1 MEQIG
6 DRILYIRKELGLSQE
21 AFGSKIG
28 IKKSSMSS
36 IEKNKSNPS
45 EQTIK
50 FICKEFNVN
59 YSWLV
64 KGTGDTFVETDDAL
78 LQALKEEY
86 NLEDMHLKLIKE
98 FLKLS
103 DQEKDV
109 FLKYI
114 TNVFLK
120 EEQ

>member
-64 KGTGDTFVETDDAL
+64 KGTGDIFVETDDAL

-86 NLEDMHLKLIKE
+86 NLEDMHLKL
-98 FLKLS
+98 S

>member
-64 KGTGDTFVETDDAL
+64 KGTGDIFVETDDAL
-78 LQALKEEY
+78 LKALKEEY
-86 NLEDMHLKLIKE
+86 NLEDMHLKLIK
-98 FLKLS
+98 
-103 DQEKDV
+103 
-109 FLKYI
+109 
-114 TNVFLK
+114 
-120 EEQ
+120 